1 MASPDTNGTPT
12 PANSQIIK
20 NIGLD
25 QSPAMTM
32 AGQAPAAAPDLFQQ
46 DVSNAQNDVQNAYQP
61 LLDNLTKQR
70 ADAIQRTAQNAADIK
85 NIFGTL
91 STIRQ
96 QDAMKIADQFKASL
110 LGQQQALAGRTAEA
124 RTGLAANQQGV
135 AMAAGELGGGPQG
148 VPSDSLTSQ
157 AVNQGIAGAN
167 QYQTVWEGLQG
178 AMQGQTQQ
186 NLQNAISGYGYQ
198 QAATVQDLQ
207 RNLNTSL
214 QQIDAQKAQVDS
226 SIGQAKIQ
234 AKQNLA
240 SMQAEAAM
248 KQAELQN
255 AQSVAGITAKGRTD
269 AATIAANAKL
279 KAAATNAANRTAT
292 TSTPTTAKAK
302 TFTEWDKAV
311 AAETGGKTS
320 GQEISGL
327 VGQAI
332 AEINAVRKKKATT
345 DLTYKPTAA
354 TKQDIIHY
362 IGKYYKGFTFPTYV
376 VDYLNKYY

>member
-1 MASPDTNGTPT
+1 V
-12 PANSQIIK
+12 
-20 NIGLD
+20 
-25 QSPAMTM
+25 QS
-32 AGQAPAAAPDLFQQ
+32 
-46 DVSNAQNDVQNAYQP
+46 AYQP
-61 LLDNLTKQR
+61 LIDNLTKQR

-96 QDAMKIADQFKASL
+96 QDAMKIADQFKSSL

-135 AMAAGELGGGPQG
+135 ATAANELGGGPQG
-148 VPSDSLTSQ
+148 VPGDSLTSQ

-186 NLQNAISGYGYQ
+186 NLQNSISGYGFQ
-198 QAATVQDLQ
+198 QAQATQDLQ
-207 RNLNTSL
+207 RSLNQSL

-234 AKQNLA
+234 AKQALA

-255 AQSVAGITAKGRTD
+255 AQTVAGITAKGRTD
-269 AATIAANAKL
+269 SANIAANAKL
-279 KAAATNAANRTAT
+279 KLAAGKAISGTSTTATAGNADAFTTWSKNLDTNSKKYGGTTSSIIMGSVNDIVTGITSARNQAAAANNK
-292 TSTPTTAKAK
+292 TAKAP
-302 TFTEWDKAV
+302 TA
-311 AAETGGKTS
+311 
-320 GQEISGL
+320 QEIFSTWL
-327 VGQAI
+327 NHHPNNPYA
-332 AEINAVRKKKATT
+332 NLYR
-345 DLTYKPTAA
+345 D
-354 TKQDIIHY
+354 Y
-362 IGKYYKGFTFPTYV
+362 IYNYYAK
-376 VDYLNKYY
+376 